1 MYSKRLF
8 EIHLRIA
15 FKTTTVLHDNNL
27 IRGVFLDK
35 KSHKK
40 GVGQVSSIMIGQ
52 IIEGQT

>member
-15 FKTTTVLHDNNL
+15 FKTTTVLHDNSL

-35 KSHKK
+35 KSQKK